1 VTSFLTQDG
10 QYLILKRSDKVRTMK
25 ELWAGISGIIEGNED
40 PLYRAKKEILEET
53 NISEKQITL
62 VKTASQIIIDSPQY
76 ANHEWHIF
84 PFLFS
89 VNNPKI
95 RLNWENSEY
104 RWVAPSDL
112 TQFQTVPS
120 LEKVLASLL

>member
-62 VKTASQIIIDSPQY
+62 VKTASQITIDSPQY